1 VNLDVDLA
9 YRSKAFSISEFKQ
22 DPLMTSSQHVIV
34 TGAAGALGRAVT
46 QHFLDQGAT
55 VHALD
60 LSLELLKGALA
71 DLSSEQL
78 QLYAVD
84 LTRRDDVARCV
95 AEVIAPGGQIDV
107 LCNIAGGFMMG
118 DSVADTTDDTWDFLF
133 NLNTKT
139 VMYMASAV
147 VPVMRKQGSG
157 KIVNVGALAAREG
170 LAQMG
175 VYIASKSA
183 TIRLTESLSAE
194 LKPQGINVN
203 CVLPAVIDTPRNRAD
218 MPDADFD
225 AWVPPSQ
232 LAAVIG
238 FLASEA
244 AAAVHGAAIPVTGR
258 G

>member
-1 VNLDVDLA
+1 
-9 YRSKAFSISEFKQ
+9 
-22 DPLMTSSQHVIV
+22 
-34 TGAAGALGRAVT
+34 
-46 QHFLDQGAT
+46 
-55 VHALD
+55 
-60 LSLELLKGALA
+60 
-71 DLSSEQL
+71 
-78 QLYAVD
+78 
-84 LTRRDDVARCV
+84 
-95 AEVIAPGGQIDV
+95 
-107 LCNIAGGFMMG
+107 
-118 DSVADTTDDTWDFLF
+118 
-133 NLNTKT
+133 
-139 VMYMASAV
+139 
-147 VPVMRKQGSG
+147 MRKQGSG

-194 LKPQGINVN
+194 LKPEGINVN

-244 AAAVHGAAIPVTGR
+244 AVAVHGAAIPVTGR